1 MPVNTTYVCDRCGH
15 SQDKDEQMWNVGIFY
30 GHVRQSASM
39 QKPSL
44 WCRKCCDELQI
55 ILTPKAAASEPPPV
69 VLTLEDKIR
78 EIVREEM
85 EYAR

>member
-15 SQDKDEQMWNVGIFY
+15 TQTKDEQMWNVGIFY
-30 GHVRQSASM
+30 GHVHNTSEM
-39 QKPSL
+39 KKPSL

-55 ILTPKAAASEPPPV
+55 ISTPTAAASEPPLV

-78 EIVREEM
+78 EIVREEIG
-85 EYAR
+85 YAG